1 MYGLLLF
8 VAMGFV
14 APHLSWPF
22 VILWLILAVFDG
34 ESRSSRYSRRWDS
47 PRTYF
52 GPTWESR
59 LSDWIVANT
68 RAVCQL
74 RVPSRLLDIGVVVV
88 LAIAIFSVAAGH
100 I

>member
-8 VAMGFV
+8 IAMGFV

-22 VILWLILAVFDG
+22 IIIWLILALFDG
-34 ESRSSRYSRRWDS
+34 ESGRRRNIFAPDPR

-59 LSDWIVANT
+59 LSDWIIAKT
-68 RAVCQL
+68 RA
-74 RVPSRLLDIGVVVV
+74 SWLLNIGMAVV
-88 LAIAIFSVAAGH
+88 LGIAVISVTAGH